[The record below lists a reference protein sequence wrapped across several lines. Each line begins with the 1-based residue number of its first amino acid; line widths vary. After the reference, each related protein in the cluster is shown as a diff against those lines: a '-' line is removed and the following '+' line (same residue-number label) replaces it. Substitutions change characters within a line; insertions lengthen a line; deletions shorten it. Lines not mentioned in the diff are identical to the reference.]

1 MKNILLVIFII
12 TSLFE
17 GLSFSNLYGKESEW
31 RYYFPSSSN
40 QNIDSILKNIEWYE
54 IEPGNFIPIS
64 ERQEIIW
71 IKRKIESKE
80 SLLNSLYISNN
91 FNEYE
96 VFINSRKV
104 NQNKKLN
111 AKNVRAK
118 IWQPDIVNLPNLSEG
133 DILLLKFT
141 NVGNN
146 KFWLPEIFIGTSQEL
161 IFFILKK
168 SYTGL
173 ITSIIV
179 FIISFITLIIFIVE
193 REKIIFGLLVFL
205 LSIGAW
211 ITINNPLYQLL
222 FNSPNVLFYIDKI
235 SFQLTGIAFFY
246 ILAEILNQSYKKII
260 GIIWKLK
267 LIIFL
272 ISITVIY
279 MWIEYFNSTIT
290 VFLILNIIFLVIGIA
305 SIILSLISSQ
315 YKNRIVMLGM
325 ILIMIATLSQTVIS
339 IINSNVRLTTKIIDL
354 GTLLFVISI
363 IWLAI
368 TYYIEMKREKERI
381 REIEF
386 EAVKRENKAR
396 NLFSVQLIQ
405 SQENE
410 RNRIAMELH
419 DSIGQKLLLIK
430 NQVLSR
436 IRNVSIE
443 DDKEVLEKISIL
455 SDETISEIRNIT
467 HNLRPQYLDQLGLS
481 VAIESITEK
490 ITEISD
496 IEIIHDIDEEI
507 DDKIPQKDQINFFR
521 IIQESLNNIVKHSKA
536 DQVFLKVKKE
546 EDNIILEIRD
556 NGIGF
561 DITSNNE
568 GTGLT
573 GINERSK
580 MLGGVLEI
588 HSDKNGT
595 KIIMNYPIKNDEDE

>member
-1 MKNILLVIFII
+1 
-12 TSLFE
+12 
-17 GLSFSNLYGKESEW
+17 
-31 RYYFPSSSN
+31 
-40 QNIDSILKNIEWYE
+40 
-54 IEPGNFIPIS
+54 
-64 ERQEIIW
+64 
-71 IKRKIESKE
+71 
-80 SLLNSLYISNN
+80 
-91 FNEYE
+91 
-96 VFINSRKV
+96 
-104 NQNKKLN
+104 
-111 AKNVRAK
+111 
-118 IWQPDIVNLPNLSEG
+118 
-133 DILLLKFT
+133 
-141 NVGNN
+141 
-146 KFWLPEIFIGTSQEL
+146 
-161 IFFILKK
+161 
-168 SYTGL
+168 
-173 ITSIIV
+173 
-179 FIISFITLIIFIVE
+179 
-193 REKIIFGLLVFL
+193 
-205 LSIGAW
+205 
-211 ITINNPLYQLL
+211 
-222 FNSPNVLFYIDKI
+222 YIDKI
-235 SFQLTGIAFFY
+235 SLQLTGIAFFY
-246 ILAEILNQSYKKII
+246 ILAEIINQSYKKII
-260 GIIWKLK
+260 RIIWKLK
-267 LIIFL
+267 VIIFL

-279 MWIEYFNSTIT
+279 IWIEYFNTTIT
-290 VFLILNIIFLVIGIA
+290 VLLNLNIIFLIIGIA

-339 IINSNVRLTTKIIDL
+339 IINLDVRLTTKIIDL

-396 NLFSVQLIQ
+396 NLYSVQLIQ

-436 IRNVSIE
+436 IRNVTIE
-443 DDKEVLEKISIL
+443 DDKEILEKISVL

-481 VAIESITEK
+481 VAIESIAEK

-496 IEIIHDIDEEI
+496 IEIIHDIDEEV
-507 DDKIPQKDQINFFR
+507 DDIIPQKDQINFYR

-536 DQVFLKVKKE
+536 DQVFLKIKKE
-546 EDNIILEIRD
+546 EGNIILEIRD

-573 GINERSK
+573 GIKERSN

-595 KIIMNYPIKNDEDE
+595 KIIMNYPIKND